1 MYTTIHRAVII
12 ELSTAFV
19 THQRIYSYLN
29 VQVHDYIW
37 CDRNIHAYAYTWI
50 LPYIELIYYWFIFPN
65 EMWHQHSK
73 YSARAYHRPKY
84 TTNWA
89 TRGSGMQAIFLES
102 GQRSCGTGVFLP
114 QRAGTD
120 IQPTRKPGN
129 IYYTTA
135 IIKSLKWEILMARQA
150 TEMF

>member
-1 MYTTIHRAVII
+1 MII
-12 ELSTAFV
+12 YDV
-19 THQRIYSYLN
+19 TEPTMH
-29 VQVHDYIW
+29 
-37 CDRNIHAYAYTWI
+37 AYTWI

-73 YSARAYHRPKY
+73 NSGRAYHRPKY
-84 TTNWA
+84 PTNWA

-135 IIKSLKWEILMARQA
+135 IIKSLKWENLMANLNVKIYPARQT